1 MAWRHDVQGL
11 GLGNG
16 LEVAGRKSS
25 NRVSTEAGY
34 RASLSP
40 WSWVLGTVGIYMNI
54 EHLTEKKKVSLCV
67 HSNTTY
73 SSQNVDSSL
82 DKLQQDVE
90 HLWPTIQGNK
100 LVLK

>member
-1 MAWRHDVQGL
+1 MVWRWQEGSPQRESPQRQAIGPL
-11 GLGNG
+11 
-16 LEVAGRKSS
+16 
-25 NRVSTEAGY
+25 
-34 RASLSP
+34 LSP
-40 WSWVLGTVGIYMNI
+40 WSWVLGTVRIYMNI

>member
-1 MAWRHDVQGL
+1 
-11 GLGNG
+11 
-16 LEVAGRKSS
+16 
-25 NRVSTEAGY
+25 
-34 RASLSP
+34 
-40 WSWVLGTVGIYMNI
+40 MNI

-82 DKLQQDVE
+82 DKLQQDEE
-90 HLWPTIQGNK
+90 HLWPAIQGNK